1 MIVDYNWSDDFLD
14 VEDYKELRAFQN
26 AQLDAIRRARQFDS
40 EFVIMDD
47 NNKVIALRPNETLE
61 IEKRGEE
68 HLKELNEIIARL
80 QAAAKS
86 NGN

>member
-14 VEDYKELRAFQN
+14 VDDYKELRAFQN

-40 EFVIMDD
+40 EFIVMDD
-47 NNKVIALRPNETLE
+47 NNKVVALRPDETLE

-80 QAAAKS
+80 QAAAKL
-86 NGN
+86 NG

>member
-14 VEDYKELRAFQN
+14 VDDYRELRAFQN

-40 EFVIMDD
+40 EFIVMDD
-47 NNKVIALRPNETLE
+47 NNKVVALRPNETLE
-61 IEKRGEE
+61 IEKRGEK

-80 QAAAKS
+80 QAAAKP